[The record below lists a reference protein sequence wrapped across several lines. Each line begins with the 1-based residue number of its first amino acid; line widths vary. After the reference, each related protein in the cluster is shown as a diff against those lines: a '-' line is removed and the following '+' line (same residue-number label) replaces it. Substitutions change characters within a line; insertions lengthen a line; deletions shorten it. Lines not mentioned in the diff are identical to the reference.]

1 MPIPQ
6 KEYRK
11 TLAKLEKSSIKFEVY
26 AHIKKVCKAEKC
38 KLAALRKI
46 SDTTGITMGWLQKF
60 AANPNGADPG
70 LSKIEN
76 LYFYFKGASIS
87 DNLKRG

>member
-1 MPIPQ
+1 MSIPQ
-6 KEYRK
+6 KEYK
-11 TLAKLEKSSIKFEVY
+11 KALAKTEKTSVKFEVY
-26 AHIKKVCKAEKC
+26 THIKKACKAEKC
-38 KLAALRKI
+38 KLTALRKI
-46 SDTTGITMGWLQKF
+46 SGTTGITMGWLQKF

-87 DNLKRG
+87 DNLKQG